1 MSSQN
6 PIVSVA
12 IYPPLGVAR
21 VGNSDEYFLASDV
34 PGVPPEN
41 KNGYKDA
48 QGRIKKQVPRF
59 RIYGLDADGKAVREL
74 TADADVSIAW
84 RVNIANRKASWYQF
98 QNALDLPGDQS
109 IPGRHRNV
117 DEFDR
122 SQLNITPAPQQ
133 ISGISQGRKAFH
145 DGRFYGKEVPLGAI
159 STDDKGRLLVIP
171 ADGTSG
177 SKDPNAKPVTFA
189 NNDGWHDDVG
199 DGTIY
204 ATVKINGTSYEAAPA
219 MVVITPPNYGQ
230 GLFAV
235 VTMYDVVEDLFIHT
249 KEITPPAQVEFWK
262 HIYPILERTVS
273 TQWVNHG
280 FFMLFGHNSPSDFT
294 AGEMLDKLRSTATE
308 HRELRERVYEWY
320 RSPLSMEYEPAKAPP
335 YYGDAFGEYE
345 KVHNVDLALTA
356 TQHERMRKWAAG
368 EFVEGTKRTARFD
381 ELTAQEQIQYLVE
394 APLEECLGGPFHPG
408 IEITWPFRQRIF
420 WGDKPFRIKILPEN
434 QAPADDF
441 GTYLTPAIALGKGG
455 PLDGSGP
462 GSLTRWLGV
471 PWQTDEASC
480 LSGYERTT
488 YLSLPSFWSARVPN
502 QVLSAQS
509 WERLADSSLKLPQ
522 RLKHFDYRQ
531 DWLRDFGTQ
540 YLPKINQMVHE
551 WHLLGIATEMTL
563 PAGSK
568 VEGLPTKFWVEA
580 GRAGSQVPDPSF
592 EQVLIAEF
600 ARAPFV
606 PEARVMLES
615 AIGVEVAQLQV
626 RPRKVLRRDEL

>member
-1 MSSQN
+1 MSTPHS
-6 PIVSVA
+6 IASVA
-12 IYPPLGVAR
+12 IYPPLGIAR
-21 VGNSDEYFLASDV
+21 VGNSGEFFFASDI
-34 PGVPPEN
+34 PGIPPEN

-59 RIYGLDADGKAVREL
+59 RIYELDATGHAVREI
-74 TADADVSIAW
+74 TADNDTTIEW

-98 QNALDLPGDQS
+98 QNALDLAHDQS
-109 IPGRHRNV
+109 VPGRHRNV

-122 SQLNITPAPQQ
+122 TQLNITPAPQK
-133 ISGISQGRKAFH
+133 ISGINQGRKSLN
-145 DGRFYGKEVPLGAI
+145 DGMFYGKQVPLGEI
-159 STDDKGRLLVIP
+159 STDEKGRLLVIP
-171 ADGTSG
+171 ADGLSG
-177 SKDPNAKPVTFA
+177 SKDPDAKPVTFA

-204 ATVKINGTSYEAAPA
+204 ATVTVNGKSYEATPA
-219 MVVITPPNYGQ
+219 MVAITPPNYGQ

-235 VTMYDVVEDLFIHT
+235 VTMYDVVEDLFIRT
-249 KEITPPAQVEFWK
+249 KEIKDAAQVEFWK
-262 HIYPILERTVS
+262 HIYPILERTVN

-294 AGEMLDKLRSTATE
+294 ADEMLSKLQSSAA
-308 HRELRERVYEWY
+308 HNKELRERVYEWY
-320 RSPLSMEYEPAKAPP
+320 RSPLSSEYEPAKAPP

-345 KVHNVDLALTA
+345 NVYNVDLALTA
-356 TQHERMRKWAAG
+356 TQHERMRRWAAG
-368 EFVEGTKRTARFD
+368 DFIEGSKRSKQFD
-381 ELTAQEQIQYLVE
+381 SLTAAEQVQYLIE

-408 IEITWPFRQRIF
+408 IEITWPFRNRIF
-420 WGDKPFRIKILPEN
+420 WAQPFRIKILPEN
-434 QAPADDF
+434 QAPKDDF
-441 GTYLTPAIALGKGG
+441 GTYLTPAIALGKDG

-488 YLSLPSFWSARVPN
+488 YLSLPSFWAARVPN

-509 WERLADSSLKLPQ
+509 WERLADSKLNLPQ

-540 YLPKINQMVHE
+540 YLPKINQMVHD
-551 WHLLGIATEMTL
+551 WHTLGIATEMEM
-563 PAGSK
+563 PAGS
-568 VEGLPTKFWVEA
+568 EIDGLPKKLWVEA
-580 GRAGSQVPDPSF
+580 GRAGSKVADPSF

-600 ARAPFV
+600 AQVPFV
-606 PEARVMLES
+606 PAPRMML
-615 AIGVEVAQLQV
+615 ADTIGVEFEQLQI
-626 RPRKVLRRDEL
+626 RPRKVLRRDEM